1 MTLLKPLHILARTGD
16 IADKVIVC
24 GDPARVEQI
33 ATTILKDSIL
43 VNRNR
48 GFIVYTGYYDD
59 IKVSV
64 ANHGIGGPSAAIV
77 FEELRMLG
85 AKVIV
90 RLGTAGALT
99 RELKIGDF
107 VVATGAAYAFGGNTL
122 GMYVPDGCMAAV
134 PDFELTVALVES
146 ARKLGENVKVGPV
159 FSSDAF
165 YAENPDFAKK
175 WSSRGII
182 AVEMECASL
191 FTLGLMRGFKAGAL
205 LIISNN
211 LLEPSL
217 GFAQAEELKSRV
229 EKAAKIVL
237 EAMKRVQ
244 V

>member
-1 MTLLKPLHILARTGD
+1 MKPLHILAKVGD
-16 IADKVIVC
+16 IADRVIVC

-33 ATTILKDSIL
+33 ATTILKNSIL

-59 IKVSV
+59 VRVSI
-64 ANHGIGGPSAAIV
+64 ANHGVGGPSAAIV

-85 AKVIV
+85 AKIIV

-99 RELKIGDF
+99 KELKIGDF

-122 GMYVPDGCMAAV
+122 GMYVPDGCMAVV
-134 PDFELTVALVES
+134 PDFELTLALVES
-146 ARKLGENVKVGPV
+146 ARKLGERVRVGPV
-159 FSSDAF
+159 FSNDAF
-165 YAENPDFAKK
+165 YAEDPDFAKK

-191 FTLGLMRGFKAGAL
+191 FALGLMRGFRAGAL

-217 GFAQAEELKSRV
+217 GFAQAEELKGRV

-237 EAMKRVQ
+237 EAIKRIQ
-244 V
+244 A